1 MDKTYTGISLKCG
14 LRPPVVL
21 CRGRIGTY
29 FYMVNGP
36 VALLFVPH
44 IMAGATWLWKE
55 ERQPIITWR
64 RDGQSIRIRWRAFS
78 VHAQVQ
84 SRKPSNTWW
93 KLALMSSSPW
103 EEFQVHLNARL
114 RNHKFTAAQI
124 RASSR
129 NVATSLHGQI
139 ATKKPL
145 LTKSKKK
152 KRGAWNRKE
161 WTLDQWKSVLW
172 SDESKF
178 EIFSIFF
185 FERMPRVCK
194 TVKAKGG
201 YFENIKH
208 ILVCLTIL
216 V

>member
-1 MDKTYTGISLKCG
+1 MWFETTSCVVQRQDWYIFLYGEWPCCTTVRTPYYGRSHLAMERGTTAHHYMKTWQSVNPDTLKSFQCTCSSTVAKTIKHMMKTGS
-14 LRPPVVL
+14 
-21 CRGRIGTY
+21 
-29 FYMVNGP
+29 
-36 VALLFVPH
+36 H
-44 IMAGATWLWKE
+44 
-55 ERQPIITWR
+55 
-64 RDGQSIRIRWRAFS
+64 
-78 VHAQVQ
+78 
-84 SRKPSNTWW
+84 
-93 KLALMSSSPW
+93 
-103 EEFQVHLNARL
+103 EFQPMRGVPSSLECQTQ
-114 RNHKFTAAQI
+114 KPQSTAAQI

-208 ILVCLTIL
+208 ILVCLTLL